1 MSASSRKLSP
11 VPQYS
16 VSTAPENNE
25 AENGGGA
32 IWAQAFILGNGTT
45 FPYFGDAELTMSN
58 CDFRRNKM
66 DSTSAPSGGGAVFL
80 DGMKDGQ
87 QETNFNG
94 TITNCRFFDNE
105 ADRGGGIYLH
115 STDEFEISTCR
126 FIGNDGR
133 KAGGGIGLG
142 DPEGLGPDNTKTK
155 ICKSLFVSNTS
166 LRGGAVHNHEDAVTW
181 MVNCRLLGNHS
192 DQEGGA
198 VFNSK
203 HTSRSTAEL
212 YMHNC
217 IIAGNVADG
226 AGTDQGGAIFTGFD
240 AHDAYAELV
249 HCTLVGNYAGD
260 KYGGAVNA
268 AGHSDS
274 HLITHNC
281 ITWGNSDADGG
292 TGSVDEQLFY
302 TSNTLHVDD
311 VDNNVIDTLDDT
323 RFTLDDEVN
332 TDDDPVFTEDGSSTV
347 TWTWSTYDP
356 DTGETTFSTS
366 DSGSAAVGMLFQP
379 DGPET
384 PMLIITYVGNSSF
397 MCLGWRA
404 DTTTTVNITGKLYDL
419 HIDSSGGADDWGD
432 AAYIGPRPNGSGD
445 VCDLDDNPTTNTLP
459 YDLDTDTPNAR
470 NQNGAPDSGAYEIP
484 NG

>member
-1 MSASSRKLSP
+1 M
-11 VPQYS
+11 
-16 VSTAPENNE
+16 
-25 AENGGGA
+25 
-32 IWAQAFILGNGTT
+32 
-45 FPYFGDAELTMSN
+45 
-58 CDFRRNKM
+58 
-66 DSTSAPSGGGAVFL
+66 
-80 DGMKDGQ
+80 DGMKTGSAA
-87 QETNFNG
+87 TNLTA
-94 TITNCRFFDNE
+94 TITNCKFIDNE
-105 ADRGGGIYLH
+105 SDRGGGIYIH
-115 STDEFEISTCR
+115 SSGKIEISGCD
-126 FIGNDGR
+126 FVNNDGR
-133 KAGGGIGLG
+133 KAGGGIGIGDPQALG
-142 DPEGLGPDNTKTK
+142 DTLVK
-155 ICKSLFVSNTS
+155 ICKSRFISNTS
-166 LRGGAVHNHEDAVTW
+166 LRGGAVHNHEDAETYL
-181 MVNCRLLGNHS
+181 VNCILAGNS
-192 DQEGGA
+192 STGEGGG
-198 VFNSK
+198 VFNSR
-203 HTSRSTAEL
+203 HTSGTTAIIGL
-212 YMHNC
+212 HNC
-217 IIAGNVADG
+217 ILAGNVADG